1 MLLALR
7 CCSDAATQ
15 HKAWLG
21 GRSCRGGREYG
32 AASSSG
38 RSCCQA
44 HGCACACNPTK
55 LAGHVLTWQPRLQA
69 ANAAAAN
76 AAPHPSDY
84 DPTNTT
90 LFIGGLSAGVSE
102 DDLRNLFGRFGEIV
116 YTKIPPGKG
125 CGFVQFVQ
133 RAAAEAAMAAMQARA

>member
-1 MLLALR
+1 MLIRL
-7 CCSDAATQ
+7 SD
-15 HKAWLG
+15 
-21 GRSCRGGREYG
+21 
-32 AASSSG
+32 
-38 RSCCQA
+38 
-44 HGCACACNPTK
+44 HGVLCLKHAI
-55 LAGHVLTWQPRLQA
+55 LTWDTAQQA

-133 RAAAEAAMAAMQARA
+133 RAAAEAAMAAMQARPKRQYHRY